1 MNTAK
6 KTILGYKNKGEIF
19 SSQIRGILKI
29 FLITCFVSFA
39 PIAITYMKTGN
50 LPENQFNPI
59 NLKMIIPLGIL
70 LATVI
75 SMLFTTY
82 AEHDDNALY
91 IRPLFLPI
99 KRTIHFSDITKIR
112 RELKADKNLWYIS
125 VNYRERKFPYFS
137 QASID
142 ELKKLFD
149 LMRRIKKDIVF
160 ETGDDSKL

>member
-29 FLITCFVSFA
+29 FLITCFVIFA
-39 PIAITYMKTGN
+39 PIAITYMKTDT

-59 NLKMIIPLGIL
+59 NLMLPLGIL